1 MTQIRTEAGIL
12 LHCTDG
18 NELNGKV
25 SYGEDLNFHELC
37 IGGEEDDGEG
47 EPLYSVC
54 SDLLTHGQNVSAT
67 RTHRLCIDLVP
78 RSEQEYTVNKRVSQ
92 FKVL

>member
-1 MTQIRTEAGIL
+1 VNQIRTEASVL

-25 SYGEDLNFHELC
+25 SYGEGLNFHDLC

-47 EPLYSVC
+47 RPLSSVY
-54 SDLLTHGQNVSAT
+54 SDLLTHGQNASAT
-67 RTHRLCIDLVP
+67 STHCLCIDLK
-78 RSEQEYTVNKRVSQ
+78 YTVNTRVSR
-92 FKVL
+92 LGLL

>member
-25 SYGEDLNFHELC
+25 SYGEDLNFHDLC

-47 EPLYSVC
+47 EPIPLFAMTC
-54 SDLLTHGQNVSAT
+54 
-67 RTHRLCIDLVP
+67 
-78 RSEQEYTVNKRVSQ
+78 
-92 FKVL
+92 